1 MSVQRLKFHG
11 GAYYHLFMVA
21 EIESIL
27 HPTEHDVGIHTR
39 GGSTKNFSHQ
49 NLEQSS
55 YLSSILTYDLLV

>member
-39 GGSTKNFSHQ
+39 GGYQEHFTSKFGA
-49 NLEQSS
+49 EF
-55 YLSSILTYDLLV
+55 ILVKYFDI